1 MLEMP
6 SIVILIREREIRRSE
21 VELASWRPE
30 LCEILSQK
38 KKMKSTKGSQKGRKE
53 ERKDK
58 DGGKKISKKAVV
70 LEWKG
75 LQRCH

>member
-6 SIVILIREREIRRSE
+6 AIVILIREREIRRSE

-30 LCEILSQK
+30 LCEIFCLKK
-38 KKMKSTKGSQKGRKE
+38 KKMKSTKGSQEGRKE

-58 DGGKKISKKAVV
+58 DRGKKISK
-70 LEWKG
+70 
-75 LQRCH
+75 